1 MAGITSYS
9 SGTLKLSDYLIGT
22 DVSAEN
28 VTRSMPVSDIVASI
42 LAAKSI
48 GTVTSISTSNSTF
61 VNLAGG
67 PITTTG
73 SLTSSLSATGTPS
86 AGTYLRGDNTWA
98 EPGPTPTDIISQN
111 SGNTLTTDTAKW
123 DFTGTGITA
132 SSINDNVQVEILG
145 LLSSVDSV
153 LNGVAITATGSATS
167 NPSTGNVTVA
177 NSGVYQA
184 RAGGNITL
192 SGSATPLQYSSAVT
206 VNTTSNAGTITN
218 VNAGQGTEITNASTN
233 AEIDIDY
240 AGLDNFILAN
250 ADTASSDDIIAFQD
264 LSASEVKTAKLNTVQ
279 ASALTTVKTKI
290 DDADVGKV
298 KNIDTFTSVWKAKE
312 MVTLT
317 ISEYN
322 AICPGVNCDKN
333 TLYLIVGPGTAYT
346 ATLNPTYNVTGGAL
360 GVGYTTTVEVN
371 DGTGWVTSSSLTA
384 VAGTTYE
391 FRITLTLINGYTL
404 SSGSL
409 TASTGTLTMP
419 SSNTTDNLTITAVIA
434 PPPTPQCTVTLNIID
449 STGGAGAGQYT
460 ISGNQTGD
468 TVTVDQ
474 GAQYTFNS
482 TATANSGYYFSP
494 GPSYSGFTGTAPSQ
508 ASFTADAY
516 ISGTILQT
524 TYEATLTVAQGNTL
538 AVTGDP
544 GGTLSGSGISYT
556 YQSNTPNTSYGYK
569 IDLLVNGNPF
579 SWNQPGISVN
589 ANYDATT
596 GVPPVSFS
604 TDAAGTTPVT
614 FPYGGT
620 MATSNQSL
628 TIYSQGNIVYTAP
641 PSVNFVTM
649 HWTGLSNITDNTSA
663 GYNLSPPAYISGGPG
678 TAGDSGNAS
687 IGSSGWT
694 ISPGTA
700 SITMVSTGQYISS
713 GGTPALASGPD
724 INGSATMPASPLP
737 APSTWDVPATT
748 IDWKTVILKI
758 DWELSGNQYQN
769 GKGAI
774 YNVEFFSGSTSI
786 GTKTITGP
794 TTIGATSSS
803 VDGVGIG
810 SGAPSIIAVNM
821 TGGTA
826 IKCVVSRTHDAWY
839 SSANTWPACGPGF
852 SCSGSVPASTT
863 GYVKLQLNSGYQN
876 VMTQWYSAGSTSVTG
891 AQYTVYPSANTG
903 DIVTCYIRES

>member
-22 DVSAEN
+22 DVSTEN

-67 PITTTG
+67 PITITG

-86 AGTYLRGDNTWA
+86 AGNYLRGDNTWA

-123 DFTGTGITA
+123 DFTGTGVTA

-153 LNGVAITATGSATS
+153 LNGVAITATGSITS
-167 NPSTGNVTVA
+167 NPSTGDVTVT

-218 VNAGQGTEITNASTN
+218 VNPGQGTEITNASTN

-240 AGLDNFILAN
+240 AGLDSFILAN

-264 LSASEVKTAKLNTVQ
+264 LSASEVKTAKLNTVPT
-279 ASALTTVKTKI
+279 SALTTVKTTI
-290 DDADVGKV
+290 DNADTGKV
-298 KNIDTFTSVWKAKE
+298 KNIDTFNTVWKAKE

-322 AICPGVNCDKN
+322 AICPGVSCDAN

-371 DGTGWVTSSSLTA
+371 DGTGWVASSSLTA

-419 SSNTTDNLTITAVIA
+419 SSNTTDNLSITAVIA

-449 STGGAGAGQYT
+449 STSGIGAGQYT
-460 ISGNQTGD
+460 ISGNQTND

-474 GAQYTFNS
+474 GAQYTFSS

-494 GPSYSGFTGTAPSQ
+494 SPSYSGFTGTAPSQ

-524 TYEATLTVAQGNTL
+524 TYDATLTVTQGNTL
-538 AVTGDP
+538 AVSGT
-544 GGTLSGSGISYT
+544 GGTLSGSGISYS
-556 YQSNTPNTSYGYK
+556 YQSNTPNTSYGQT
-569 IDLLVNGNPF
+569 ITGLVNGNAF
-579 SWNQPGISVN
+579 SWNQPGVSVN
-589 ANYDATT
+589 ANYDASAVT
-596 GVPPVSFS
+596 FS
-604 TDAAGTTPVT
+604 TDAAGSSAAT

-628 TIYSQGNIVYTAP
+628 TIYSQGTIVYTAP

-649 HWTGLSNITDNTSA
+649 NWTGLSNITDNTSA

-713 GGTPALASGPD
+713 GGTPGLASGPD
-724 INGSATMPASPLP
+724 INGSASMPASPLP

-821 TGGTA
+821 TGGTT

>member
-67 PITTTG
+67 PITITG

-123 DFTGTGITA
+123 DFTGTGVTA
-132 SSINDNVQVEILG
+132 SSINDNVQVEIPG
-145 LLSSVDSV
+145 LLGSVDSI
-153 LNGVAITATGSATS
+153 LNGVAITATGSVTS
-167 NPSTGNVTVA
+167 NPSTGDVTVT

-218 VNAGQGTEITNASTN
+218 VNPGQGTEITNASTN

-240 AGLDNFILAN
+240 AGLDSFILAN

-264 LSASEVKTAKLNTVQ
+264 LSASEVKTAKLNTVPT
-279 ASALTTVKTKI
+279 SALTTVKTTI
-290 DDADVGKV
+290 DNADTGKV
-298 KNIDTFTSVWKAKE
+298 KNIDTFNTVWKAKE

-322 AICPGVNCDKN
+322 AICPGVSCDAN

-371 DGTGWVTSSSLTA
+371 DGTGWVASSSLTA

-419 SSNTTDNLTITAVIA
+419 SSNTTDNLSITAVIA

-449 STGGAGAGQYT
+449 TTGGIGAGQYT

-474 GAQYTFNS
+474 GAQYTFSS

-494 GPSYSGFTGTAPSQ
+494 GPTYLYFTGTAPAFATHQ
-508 ASFTADAY
+508 ADAE
-516 ISGTILQT
+516 IGGTILQT
-524 TYEATLTVAQGNTL
+524 TYDATLTVAQGNTL

-544 GGTLSGSGISYT
+544 GGTLVGSGISYS
-556 YQSNTPNTSYGYK
+556 YQSNTPNTSYGQT
-569 IDLLVNGNPF
+569 ITGLVNGNAF

-604 TDAAGTTPVT
+604 TDAAGTSPVT

-641 PSVNFVTM
+641 PSLNFVTM
-649 HWTGLSNITDNTSA
+649 DWKSVSITDNTSA
-663 GYNLSPPAYISGGPG
+663 GYNLSPPAYVAGGPG

-687 IGSSGWT
+687 IGSTGWT

-700 SITMVSTGQYISS
+700 SVTMVSTGQYISS
-713 GGTPALASGPD
+713 GGTPSPLNALPIDGT
-724 INGSATMPASPLP
+724 ATMPGTN
-737 APSTWDVPATT
+737 APNGTPSEWDVTGT
-748 IDWKTVILKI
+748 IDWKTVTCKI
-758 DWELSGNQYQN
+758 DWELSGNQYQS
-769 GKGAI
+769 GKSAI
-774 YNVEFFSGSTSI
+774 YYVEFFSGSISL
-786 GTKTITGP
+786 GSATIAGP
-794 TTIGATSSS
+794 STIGVTNS
-803 VDGVGIG
+803 GIYGIG
-810 SGAPSIIAVNM
+810 PANSIVTSQM

-826 IKCVVSRTHDAWY
+826 IKAVVTRTNDSWY

-852 SCSGSVPASTT
+852 SCGADVPASTT
-863 GYVKLQLNSGYQN
+863 GSVKLQLNSGYQN
-876 VMTQWYSAGSTSVTG
+876 IIKQWYAAGSTTVSG
-891 AQYTVYPSANTG
+891 DQYTVYTSANTG

>member
-167 NPSTGNVTVA
+167 NPSTGDVTVV

-264 LSASEVKTAKLNTVQ
+264 LSASEVKTAKLNTVP

-371 DGTGWVTSSSLTA
+371 DGTGWVASSSLTA

-419 SSNTTDNLTITAVIA
+419 SSNTTDNLSITAVIA
-434 PPPTPQCTVTLNIID
+434 PPPTPQCTVTLNILD
-449 STGGAGAGQYT
+449 KTGGIGAGQYT

-468 TVTVDQ
+468 TDVVDQ
-474 GAQYTFNS
+474 GTGQYTFSS

-494 GPSYSGFTGTAPSQ
+494 GPTYDYFTGTAPSQ
-508 ASFTADAY
+508 PTFQADAE
-516 ISGTILQT
+516 IGGTILQT
-524 TYEATLTVAQGNTL
+524 TYSATLTVVQGNTL
-538 AVTGDP
+538 AVSGA

-556 YQSNTPNTSYGYK
+556 YQPNTPNTSYGQT
-569 IDLLVNGNPF
+569 ITGLVNGNAF
-579 SWNQPGISVN
+579 SWNQPGVAVN
-589 ANYDATT
+589 ANYDASAVT
-596 GVPPVSFS
+596 FS
-604 TDAAGTTPVT
+604 TDAAGSSAAT

-628 TIYSQGNIVYTAP
+628 TIYSQGTIVYTAP
-641 PSVNFVTM
+641 PSLNFVTM
-649 HWTGLSNITDNTSA
+649 NWTSISITDNTSA
-663 GYNLSPPAYISGGPG
+663 GYNLSPAQS
-678 TAGDSGNAS
+678 TSSGNAS
-687 IGSSGWT
+687 IGSTGWT
-694 ISPGTA
+694 IAPGTA
-700 SITMVSTGQYISS
+700 SVTMVSTGQYFSS
-713 GGTPALASGPD
+713 GPTIPAGTIAIDGTA
-724 INGSATMPASPLP
+724 AMPATN
-737 APSTWDVPATT
+737 APNGTTSDWTVTGT
-748 IDWKTVILKI
+748 IDWKTVTCKI

-769 GKGAI
+769 GKSAI
-774 YNVEFFSGSTSI
+774 YYVEFFSGSNSL
-786 GTKTITGP
+786 GSATITGP
-794 TTIGATSSS
+794 STIGVTTS
-803 VDGVGIG
+803 GIEGIG
-810 SGAPSIIAVNM
+810 PAGSVVTSQM
-821 TGGTA
+821 TGGSA
-826 IKCVVSRTHDAWY
+826 IKAVVTRINDAWY

-852 SCSGSVPASTT
+852 SCGTDVPASTT
-863 GYVKLQLNSGYQN
+863 GSVKLQLNSGYQN
-876 VMTQWYSAGSTSVTG
+876 VMSQWYSAGSTTVNG
-891 AQYTVYPSANTG
+891 AQYTVYSSSNTG

>member
-28 VTRSMPVSDIVASI
+28 VTRSLPVSDIVASI

-73 SLTSSLSATGTPS
+73 TLTSSLSATGTPS

-111 SGNTLTTDTAKW
+111 SGNTLTTDTAQWK
-123 DFTGTGITA
+123 FTGTGVTA
-132 SSINDNVQVEILG
+132 SSINDNVQVEVLG

-218 VNAGQGTEITNASTN
+218 VNPGQGTEITNASTN

-240 AGLDNFILAN
+240 AGLDSFILAN
-250 ADTASSDDIIAFQD
+250 ADTAGPDDIIAFQD
-264 LSASEVKTAKLNTVQ
+264 LSASEVKTAKLNTVP

-371 DGTGWVTSSSLTA
+371 DGTGWVASSSLTA

-419 SSNTTDNLTITAVIA
+419 SSNTTDNLSITAVIA

-449 STGGAGAGQYT
+449 STSGIGAGQYT
-460 ISGNQTGD
+460 VSGNQTGD
-468 TVTVDQ
+468 TDVVDQ
-474 GAQYTFNS
+474 GTGQYTFSS

-494 GPSYSGFTGTAPSQ
+494 SPSYSGFTGTAPSQ

-524 TYEATLTVAQGNTL
+524 TYSATLTVVQGDTL
-538 AVTGDP
+538 AVSGA

-556 YQSNTPNTSYGYK
+556 YQSNTPNTSYGQT
-569 IDLLVNGNPF
+569 ITGLVNGNAF
-579 SWNQPGISVN
+579 SWNQPGVAVN
-589 ANYDATT
+589 ANYDASAVT
-596 GVPPVSFS
+596 FS
-604 TDAAGTTPVT
+604 TDAAGSSAAT

-628 TIYSQGNIVYTAP
+628 TIYSQGTIVYTAP
-641 PSVNFVTM
+641 PSLNFVTM
-649 HWTGLSNITDNTSA
+649 DWTSTSITDNTSA
-663 GYNLSPPAYISGGPG
+663 GYNLSPPAYVAGGPG

-687 IGSSGWT
+687 IGSTGWT

-700 SITMVSTGQYISS
+700 SVTMVSTGQYISS
-713 GGTPALASGPD
+713 GGTPVNGNALAIDGT
-724 INGSATMPASPLP
+724 ATMPATN
-737 APSTWDVPATT
+737 APNGTPSEWSVTGT

-794 TTIGATSSS
+794 TTIGVTSSS

>member
-1 MAGITSYS
+1 MAQIPSYS
-9 SGTLKLSDYLIGT
+9 TGSLKLSDYLIGT

-28 VTRSMPVSDIVASI
+28 VTRSLPVSDIVASI

-73 SLTSSLSATGTPS
+73 TLTSSLSATGTPS

-111 SGNTLTTDTAKW
+111 SGNTLTTDTAQWK
-123 DFTGTGITA
+123 FTGTGVTA
-132 SSINDNVQVEILG
+132 SSINDNVQVEIPG
-145 LLSSVDSV
+145 LLGSVDSV
-153 LNGVAITATGSATS
+153 LNGVAITATGSVTS

-206 VNTTSNAGTITN
+206 VNTTSNAGTVTN
-218 VNAGQGTEITNASTN
+218 VNPGQGTEITNASTN

-264 LSASEVKTAKLNTVQ
+264 LSASEVKTAKLNTIPT
-279 ASALTTVKTKI
+279 SALTTIKTKI
-290 DDADVGKV
+290 DDADAGKV

-360 GVGYTTTVEVN
+360 GVGYTTAVEVN
-371 DGTGWVTSSSLTA
+371 DGTGWVASSSLTA

-449 STGGAGAGQYT
+449 TTTGIGAGQYT

-474 GAQYTFNS
+474 GAQYTFSS

-494 GPSYSGFTGTAPSQ
+494 GPTYLYFTGTAPAQ
-508 ASFTADAY
+508 ANAPADAE
-516 ISGTILQT
+516 IGGTILQT
-524 TYEATLTVAQGNTL
+524 TYDATLTVAQGNTL

-544 GGTLSGSGISYT
+544 GGTLSGSGISYS
-556 YQSNTPNTSYGYK
+556 YQSNTPNTSYGQT
-569 IDLLVNGNPF
+569 ITGLVNGNAF

-589 ANYDATT
+589 ADYDASAVT
-596 GVPPVSFS
+596 FS
-604 TDAAGTTPVT
+604 TDAAGTSAAT

-641 PSVNFVTM
+641 PSLNFVTM
-649 HWTGLSNITDNTSA
+649 AWTSVSITDNTSA
-663 GYNLSPPAYISGGPG
+663 GYNLSPPAYVAGGPG

-687 IGSSGWT
+687 IGSTGWT

-700 SITMVSTGQYISS
+700 SVTMVSTGQYISS
-713 GGTPALASGPD
+713 GGTPNNTNALAID
-724 INGSATMPASPLP
+724 GSATMPGTN
-737 APSTWDVPATT
+737 APYGTPSNWEVTGT
-748 IDWKTVILKI
+748 IDWKTVTCKI

-769 GKGAI
+769 GKSAI
-774 YNVEFFSGSTSI
+774 YYVEFFSGSISL
-786 GTKTITGP
+786 GSATITGP
-794 TTIGATSSS
+794 STIGVTTS
-803 VDGVGIG
+803 GIEGIG
-810 SGAPSIIAVNM
+810 PAGSIVTSQM

-826 IKCVVSRTHDAWY
+826 IKAVVTRINDAWY

-852 SCSGSVPASTT
+852 SCGTDVPASTT
-863 GYVKLQLNSGYQN
+863 GSVKLQLNSGYQN
-876 VMTQWYSAGSTSVTG
+876 VMSQWYSAGSTTVNG
-891 AQYTVYPSANTG
+891 AQYTVYTSSNTG

>member
-67 PITTTG
+67 PITITG

-123 DFTGTGITA
+123 DFTGTGVTA
-132 SSINDNVQVEILG
+132 SSINDNVQVEIPG
-145 LLSSVDSV
+145 LLGSVDSI
-153 LNGVAITATGSATS
+153 LNGVAITATGSVTS
-167 NPSTGNVTVA
+167 NPSTGDVTVT

-218 VNAGQGTEITNASTN
+218 VNPGQGTEITNASTN

-264 LSASEVKTAKLNTVQ
+264 LSASEVKTAKLNTVPT
-279 ASALTTVKTKI
+279 SALTTVKTTI
-290 DDADVGKV
+290 DNADTGKV
-298 KNIDTFTSVWKAKE
+298 KNIDTFNTVWKAKE

-322 AICPGVNCDKN
+322 AICPGVSCDAN

-371 DGTGWVTSSSLTA
+371 DGTGWVASSSLTA

-419 SSNTTDNLTITAVIA
+419 SSNTTDNLSITAVIA

-449 STGGAGAGQYT
+449 STGGIGAGQYT
-460 ISGNQTGD
+460 ISGNQTND

-474 GAQYTFNS
+474 GAQYTFSS

-494 GPSYSGFTGTAPSQ
+494 GPSYSGFTGTAPAQ

-524 TYEATLTVAQGNTL
+524 TYDATLTVAQGDTL
-538 AVTGDP
+538 NVTGDP
-544 GGTLSGSGISYT
+544 GGTLSGSGISYS
-556 YQSNTPNTSYGYK
+556 YQSNTPNTSYGQT
-569 IDLLVNGNPF
+569 ITGLVNGNAF
-579 SWNQPGISVN
+579 SWNQPGVSVN

-596 GVPPVSFS
+596 GVPPVTFS
-604 TDAAGTTPVT
+604 TDTAGTSPVT

-641 PSVNFVTM
+641 PSLNFVTM
-649 HWTGLSNITDNTSA
+649 DWTSTSITDNTSA
-663 GYNLSPPAYISGGPG
+663 GYNLSPPQYTGGTTSGTP
-678 TAGDSGNAS
+678 GDSGNAS
-687 IGSSGWT
+687 IGSTGWT

-700 SITMVSTGQYISS
+700 SVTMVSTGQYISS
-713 GGTPALASGPD
+713 GGNPVNGNALAIDGT
-724 INGSATMPASPLP
+724 ATMPATN
-737 APSTWDVPATT
+737 APNGTPSEWSVTGT
-748 IDWKTVILKI
+748 IDWKTVTCKI
-758 DWELSGNQYQN
+758 DWELSGNQYQS
-769 GKGAI
+769 GKSAI
-774 YNVEFFSGSTSI
+774 YYVEFFSGSISL
-786 GTKTITGP
+786 GSATIAGP
-794 TTIGATSSS
+794 STIGVTNSGI
-803 VDGVGIG
+803 DGIG
-810 SGAPSIIAVNM
+810 PANSIVTSQM

-826 IKCVVSRTHDAWY
+826 IKAVVTRTNDSWY

-852 SCSGSVPASTT
+852 SCGADVPASTT

-876 VMTQWYSAGSTSVTG
+876 IIKQWYSAGSTTVSG
-891 AQYTVYPSANTG
+891 DQYTVYTSANTG

>member
-67 PITTTG
+67 PITITG

-123 DFTGTGITA
+123 DFTGTGVTA
-132 SSINDNVQVEILG
+132 SSINDNVQVEIPG
-145 LLSSVDSV
+145 LLGSVDSI
-153 LNGVAITATGSATS
+153 LNGVAITATGSVTS
-167 NPSTGNVTVA
+167 NPSTGDVTVT

-218 VNAGQGTEITNASTN
+218 VNPGQGTEITNASTN

-240 AGLDNFILAN
+240 AGLDSFILAN

-264 LSASEVKTAKLNTVQ
+264 LSASEVKTAKLNTVPT
-279 ASALTTVKTKI
+279 SALTTVKTTI
-290 DDADVGKV
+290 DNADTGKV
-298 KNIDTFTSVWKAKE
+298 KNIDTFNTVWKAKE

-322 AICPGVNCDKN
+322 AICPGVSCDAN

-371 DGTGWVTSSSLTA
+371 DGTGWVASSSLTA

-419 SSNTTDNLTITAVIA
+419 SSNTTDNLSITAVIA

-449 STGGAGAGQYT
+449 TTGGIGAGQYT

-474 GAQYTFNS
+474 GAQYTFSS

-494 GPSYSGFTGTAPSQ
+494 GPTYLYFTGTAPAFATHQ
-508 ASFTADAY
+508 ADAE
-516 ISGTILQT
+516 IGGTILQT
-524 TYEATLTVAQGNTL
+524 TYDATLTVAQGNTL

-544 GGTLSGSGISYT
+544 GGTLVGSGISYS
-556 YQSNTPNTSYGYK
+556 YQSNTPNTSYGQT
-569 IDLLVNGNPF
+569 ITGLVNGNAF

-604 TDAAGTTPVT
+604 TDAAGTSPVT

-641 PSVNFVTM
+641 PSLNFVTM
-649 HWTGLSNITDNTSA
+649 DWKSVSITDNTSA
-663 GYNLSPPAYISGGPG
+663 GYNLSPPAYVAGGPG

-687 IGSSGWT
+687 IGSTGWT

-700 SITMVSTGQYISS
+700 SVTMVSTGQYISS
-713 GGTPALASGPD
+713 GGTPSPLNALPIDGT
-724 INGSATMPASPLP
+724 ATMPGTN
-737 APSTWDVPATT
+737 APNGTPSEWSVTGT
-748 IDWKTVILKI
+748 IDWKTVTCKI
-758 DWELSGNQYQN
+758 DWELSGNQYQS
-769 GKGAI
+769 GKSAI
-774 YNVEFFSGSTSI
+774 YYVEFFSGSISL
-786 GTKTITGP
+786 GSATIAGP
-794 TTIGATSSS
+794 STIGVTNS
-803 VDGVGIG
+803 GIYGIG
-810 SGAPSIIAVNM
+810 PANSIITSQM

-826 IKCVVSRTHDAWY
+826 IKAVVTRTNDSWY

-852 SCSGSVPASTT
+852 SCGADVPASTT
-863 GYVKLQLNSGYQN
+863 GSVKLQLNSGYQN
-876 VMTQWYSAGSTSVTG
+876 IIKQWYAAGSTTVSG
-891 AQYTVYPSANTG
+891 DQYTVYTSANTG
-903 DIVTCYIRES
+903 DIITCYIRES